1 MYFSEPQTTKQS
13 SSDNQPFNHAR
24 VKQLTALD
32 YKRWDDFVDAQ
43 GCYPYHRTDFKTIT
57 EATFH
62 FKTYY
67 LFIECEDKI
76 KAILPLV
83 EMKSWLFGHALISTP
98 FLVYGGPLGEEKACA
113 QLIEKAIMLGEE
125 KGVDYLDLRCQH
137 KSLDIGWK
145 QDLYVTFKRPLCL
158 THEENLQLV
167 PRKQRA
173 VIRKS
178 EQNNLSH
185 VFESTVDNFYK
196 LYAESL
202 RNLGTPVLAKQY
214 FQNLKTM
221 LQDKCSI
228 LTVFHENQAVSSV
241 LSFYH
246 QDTVFP
252 YYGGGSNKA
261 RDVSA
266 NDYMYHQLMKA
277 ATEQGLKQ
285 FDYGRSKIGTGSY
298 RFKKHWGFE
307 ETPLHYTIIPI
318 RAKSPPNLNPT
329 NPKYQLMIKT
339 WQKLPLVV
347 SNTLGPVIARRI
359 G

>member
-1 MYFSEPQTTKQS
+1 MYFLEPQTTKQS
-13 SSDNQPFNHAR
+13 SNTQSLNSGC

-43 GCYPYHRTDFKTIT
+43 GCHPYHRSDFKRIMET
-57 EATFH
+57 TFH
-62 FKTYY
+62 FNTYY
-67 LFIECEDKI
+67 LFFEAENKI

-98 FLVYGGPLGEEKACA
+98 FLVYGGPLGEEKARA
-113 QLIEKAIMLGEE
+113 RLIEKAILLGEE
-125 KGVDYLDLRCQH
+125 KEVDYIDLRCQH
-137 KSLDIGWK
+137 KRIDIGWK
-145 QDLYVTFKRPLCL
+145 QVLYVNFKRQLCL

-178 EQNNLSH
+178 EQCNLSH
-185 VFESTVDNFYK
+185 VFENSIDNFYN
-196 LYAESL
+196 LYAQSL

-214 FQNLKTM
+214 FQNLKTI
-221 LQDKCSI
+221 LQDKCSV
-228 LTVFHENQAVSSV
+228 LTVFHKNQAVSSV

-252 YYGGGSNKA
+252 YYGGGSPKA
-261 RDVSA
+261 RALGA
-266 NDYMYHQLMKA
+266 NDYLYHQLMKA

-318 RAKSPPNLNPT
+318 SAKSPPNLNPT
-329 NPKYQLMIKT
+329 NPKYQFMIKT
-339 WQKLPLVV
+339 WRKLPLVV
-347 SNTLGPVIARRI
+347 SNTIGPLIARRI